1 MSLEKILVLDDEMI
15 IRKTLEDYLRRK
27 RYSVKSVSSIEEARK
42 HVWNEN
48 YDLFFIDLKLPDGS
62 GTEMLKEIT
71 DVPNPPM
78 PIMLSGYGN
87 MEDVIECM
95 RLGARDYI
103 AKPFDTDQIELVLKR
118 IEGVLQLEKVNRYYN
133 EQQTADSQLIGNSD
147 VMQQLKGIIQRVAMT
162 EINIL
167 ITGENGTG
175 KELVAAEIHRN
186 SQLAKQPYIRV
197 NCPAVPENLI
207 ESEFFGHEKGAFTNA
222 HAKREGRF
230 ELANNGTILLDE
242 IGDISHQ
249 VQVKLLRVLQEQ
261 EFQRVGGTNDI
272 KVKVRVLASTN
283 QNLRKRVEEAKFRE
297 DLYYRLNTFPI
308 HVPPLRDRGEDIL
321 LLANTFL
328 EKFSNKYGI
337 KVPGF
342 SKPAEE
348 LLMGHKWPGNVR
360 ELYHAVE
367 RAMILAQD
375 GVAIPPE
382 CLVIQTGS
390 NSPFPVHLALAPSP
404 PKATPTPAPEVP
416 VTTEAESAATTD
428 GPSTNTGTSPV
439 VPQPEAVVPIK
450 DMEREMILKALRQT
464 NGNRTIAADKL
475 GINARTLRNKI
486 KQYLEEGYDVPS
498 ADG

>member
-27 RYSVKSVSSIEEARK
+27 RYSVKSVSSIEDARK

-62 GTEMLKEIT
+62 GTEILKEIA

-103 AKPFDTDQIELVLKR
+103 SKPFDTDQIELVLKR
-118 IEGVLQLEKVNRYYN
+118 AEGVIQLEKVNRYYN
-133 EQQTADSQLIGNSD
+133 EQQTADSQLIGDSPA
-147 VMQQLKGIIQRVAMT
+147 MQQLKGIIQRVAMT

-175 KELVAAEIHRN
+175 KELVAAEVHRN

-197 NCPAVPENLI
+197 NCPAIPENLI

-261 EFQRVGGTNDI
+261 EFQRVGGTHDI

-283 QNLRKRVEEAKFRE
+283 QNLRKRVEEGKFRE

-308 HVPPLRDRGEDIL
+308 HVPPLRERGDDIL

-328 EKFSNKYGI
+328 QKFSNKYGLH
-337 KVPGF
+337 VPGF
-342 SKPAEE
+342 SNPAEQ
-348 LLMGHKWPGNVR
+348 LLMAHKWPGNVR

-367 RAMILAQD
+367 RATILAHD
-375 GVAIPPE
+375 GVPIPPE

-390 NSPFPVHLALAPSP
+390 NSPFPVTLPVPPRTSQASTSTSPS
-404 PKATPTPAPEVP
+404 EP
-416 VTTEAESAATTD
+416 VVVKESAPATASANDHTASASATT
-428 GPSTNTGTSPV
+428 
-439 VPQPEAVVPIK
+439 PQPEEVVPIK
-450 DMEREMILKALRQT
+450 DMEREMILMALRQT

-475 GINARTLRNKI
+475 GINARTIRNKI
-486 KQYLEEGYDVPS
+486 KQYQEEGYDVPS

>member
-42 HVWNEN
+42 YVWNEN

-62 GTEMLKEIT
+62 GTEILKEIS

-87 MEDVIECM
+87 MESVIECM

-103 AKPFDTDQIELVLKR
+103 AKPFDNDQIELVLKR
-118 IEGVLQLEKVNRYYN
+118 AEGVIQLEKVNRYYN

-207 ESEFFGHEKGAFTNA
+207 ESEFFGHEKGSFTNA

-261 EFQRVGGTNDI
+261 EFQRVGGTHDI

-283 QNLRKRVEEAKFRE
+283 QNLRKRVEEGKFRE

-308 HVPPLRDRGEDIL
+308 HVPPLRERGEDIL

-367 RAMILAQD
+367 RAMILAQH
-375 GVAIPPE
+375 GLPIPPE

-390 NSPFPVHLALAPSP
+390 NSPFPIHLPVLPTPPQTKPTPSSTSESASGPEREVESSPASSSTAAAVPSP
-404 PKATPTPAPEVP
+404 E
-416 VTTEAESAATTD
+416 E
-428 GPSTNTGTSPV
+428 
-439 VPQPEAVVPIK
+439 VVPIK
-450 DMEREMILKALRQT
+450 DMEREMILKALQQT

-486 KQYLEEGYDVPS
+486 KQYLEEGYNVPS